1 MDQDREQEVERA
13 KMDLLRVV
21 MDTKRGAQV
30 TPDQR
35 AAIEEAMV
43 RNLLDN

>member
-1 MDQDREQEVERA
+1 MDQDREQELERA
-13 KMDLLRVV
+13 KMDLLRAV

-30 TPDQR
+30 SPDQR

-43 RNLLDN
+43 RWVSNN

>member
-13 KMDLLRVV
+13 KMELLRAV

-43 RNLLDN
+43 RSLLDN